1 MIVLSLA
8 FSVAAGASSP
18 DSISIS
24 RVQEAAR
31 DSAGLEADL
40 RTLCD
45 RIGPRMTGTGAMR
58 RALKWGRQVFSEAGL
73 SNVRLEAVP
82 IPLRWE
88 EGATRIEV
96 IEPVKFSLRAA
107 SSALSP
113 AVPRPIEA
121 ELVDGGAG
129 NQGGISTKAASFRGK
144 VALVELDQVSSFDD
158 IATEQRD
165 AMVAMG
171 EAEEAGALAVLFLS
185 TRPHRLLYRHIN
197 NVAGRLDRIPSA
209 LVAREDGL
217 RLLRLLRGGERV
229 RVRLRMPNRIG
240 GPYETANVVAEI
252 PGKDLGDEIVLVGAH
267 LDSWDMGT
275 GCLDNAAN
283 VALVIHVARSIRVAG
298 ELPKRTLRFVLF
310 GGEELGL
317 FGSRAYV
324 ERHRSELDR
333 HVAVIVHDMG
343 GGPLVGYSV
352 GGREQLLPKLDEILP
367 APGPGGEYRHTREA
381 FFLSDNF
388 TFVLHGVPSLFAL
401 QDTSA
406 FYLTYHSEADT
417 LDKVDGS
424 HVTDAAVVAASAAI
438 GIANRQSRF
447 AERLSERQVLDW
459 LRQAGLV
466 RHLRFLGV
474 WESWRPSAAGEA
486 GP

>member
-8 FSVAAGASSP
+8 LSVAAGAHSP
-18 DSISIS
+18 DAVS
-24 RVQEAAR
+24 RVREAAM

-40 RTLCD
+40 HTLCD
-45 RIGPRMTGTGAMR
+45 RIGPRMTGTGPMR
-58 RALKWGRQVFSEAGL
+58 RALEWGRQAFSEAGL

-113 AVPRPIEA
+113 AVPRSIEA
-121 ELVDGGAG
+121 ELADGGSG
-129 NQGGISTKAASFRGK
+129 GRGGISTKAASVRGK
-144 VALVELDQVSSFDD
+144 VALVQLDQVGSFED

-165 AMVAMG
+165 AMVAMS
-171 EAEEAGALAVLFLS
+171 EAEEAGAQAVLFLS

-197 NVAGRLDRIPSA
+197 NVAGRLDKVPSA

-252 PGKDLGDEIVLVGAH
+252 PGGDLGDDIVLVGAH

-283 VALVIHVARSIRVAG
+283 VALVIHAARSIRAAG
-298 ELPKRTLRFVLF
+298 VVPRRTLRFVLF

-333 HVAVIVHDMG
+333 HVAAIVHDMG
-343 GGPLVGYSV
+343 AGPLVGYSV
-352 GGREQLLPKLDEILP
+352 GGREQLLPKLEEILP
-367 APGPGGEYRHTREA
+367 SRGAGEEYRHTREA

-388 TFVLHGVPSLFAL
+388 TFVLHGVPALFAL

-417 LDKVDGS
+417 LDKVESS

-438 GIANRQSRF
+438 GIANRESRF
-447 AERLSERQVLDW
+447 GERLSERQVLEW

-474 WESWRPSAAGEA
+474 WESWRPSAS
-486 GP
+486 GPAER

>member
-1 MIVLSLA
+1 MIVLSVALA
-8 FSVAAGASSP
+8 VAAGASTP
-18 DSISIS
+18 DPVS
-24 RVQEAAR
+24 RVREAVM
-31 DSAGLEADL
+31 DSARLEADL
-40 RTLCD
+40 RALCD
-45 RIGPRMTGTGAMR
+45 GIGPRMTGTGPMR
-58 RALKWGRQVFSEAGL
+58 RALEWGLQAFSVAGL

-82 IPLRWE
+82 IPLRWK
-88 EGATRIEV
+88 EGDTRIEV
-96 IEPVKFSLRAA
+96 IEPVEFSLRAA

-113 AVPRPIEA
+113 AVARAIEVD
-121 ELVDGGAG
+121 LVDGGSG
-129 NQGGISTKAASFRGK
+129 EPGGISTGAASFRGK
-144 VALVELDQVSSFDD
+144 VALVQLDQVGSFDD
-158 IATEQRD
+158 IAKEQRD

-171 EAEEAGALAVLFLS
+171 EAEEVGALAVLFLS

-229 RVRLRMPNRIG
+229 RVGLRMPNRIG

-252 PGKDLGDEIVLVGAH
+252 PGGDLADEIVLVGAH

-283 VALVIHVARSIRVAG
+283 VALVIHLARSVRAAG
-298 ELPKRTLRFVLF
+298 VVPRRTLRFVLF

-317 FGSRAYV
+317 FGSRSYV

-333 HVAVIVHDMG
+333 HVAAIVHDMG
-343 GGPLVGYSV
+343 AGPLLGYSV
-352 GGREQLLPKLDEILP
+352 GGREQLLPKLEEILP
-367 APGPGGEYRHTREA
+367 SPGPGQEYRHTREA

-388 TFVLHGVPSLFAL
+388 TFVLHGVPSLFAV

-417 LDKVDGS
+417 LDKIEQS
-424 HVTDAAVVAASAAI
+424 HVTDAAVAAASVTI

-447 AERLSERQVLDW
+447 AERLSERQVLEW
-459 LRQAGLV
+459 LRQTGLV

-474 WESWRPSAAGEA
+474 WESWRPSDAGSA
-486 GP
+486 GR